1 MKITT
6 KYLQKLI
13 KEEIA
18 NVFNEQHRSHGR
30 YPGSEDWGSP
40 DDPRIDRLAGGFSYD
55 ERQPGAY
62 GPDPVYGHAIGP
74 FGPTR
79 TNEEI
84 LTMDIRHLL
93 DVFREECPRSSLTE
107 GWTQEQCQLARERI
121 QSELGPT
128 YE

>member
-55 ERQPGAY
+55 ERHPESSYGAETGY
-62 GPDPVYGHAIGP
+62 GAMESE
-74 FGPTR
+74 GPTR
-79 TNEEI
+79 TNEKI

-93 DVFREECPRSSLTE
+93 DVFREECPTSVTGS